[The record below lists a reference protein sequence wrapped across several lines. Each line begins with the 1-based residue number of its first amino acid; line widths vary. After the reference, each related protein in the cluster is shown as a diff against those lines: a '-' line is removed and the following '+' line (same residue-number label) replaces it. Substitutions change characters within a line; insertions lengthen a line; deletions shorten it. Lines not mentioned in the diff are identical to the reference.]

1 VGESCRGDQQDEAI
15 DRGNAVTQ
23 EKNTDIG
30 RITMLYP
37 YHPGRETFEIYA
49 QALDHFRK
57 MKTSRIG
64 LVNLRKDI
72 EDKAKSDN
80 HFFVFEEKQKE
91 SAYVQRVAS
100 GELTRILTSKINNS
114 ARVEQLKFKL
124 MNRFKYLYRFYRFIK
139 KSFNLE

>member
-1 VGESCRGDQQDEAI
+1 MGESCRGDQQDEAI

-100 GELTRILTSKINNS
+100 G
-114 ARVEQLKFKL
+114 
-124 MNRFKYLYRFYRFIK
+124 
-139 KSFNLE
+139 